1 MNSISRCFKLTLQ
14 LLFFLGGVLVFINAY
29 QENLFAQ
36 SNNNSTKIL
45 NAAFVCVDGVYNS
58 ELMAPYD
65 VLQHTFYRDS
75 TNYVRCFIVTPDSKP
90 IVTFEG
96 IRITPDYSF
105 ENAPPIDILII
116 PSTETSMTAD
126 LKNTIYMNWVQK
138 TAKSASHVIT
148 VCDGAFPLAAT
159 GALKGRVLT
168 TFPAD
173 RDRLAEMF
181 PEVTVK
187 YDVNFV
193 VDGKYITSVGGALS
207 YEPAFYLVEKLYST
221 KNAKRIAKGLVWDWE
236 ISKVPHLIV
245 TKETTMH

>member
-1 MNSISRCFKLTLQ
+1 MNSISKCFKLKLPFK
-14 LLFFLGGVLVFINAY
+14 FFLLGILVFLNTSHNNA
-29 QENLFAQ
+29 FSQ
-36 SNNNSTKIL
+36 SNNNPTKTL

-75 TNYVRCFIVTPDSKP
+75 TNYIRCFIVTPDGKP

-105 ENAPPIDILII
+105 ENAPPVDILII

-126 LKNTIYMNWVQK
+126 LKNTIYISWVKK
-138 TAKSASHVIT
+138 TAESAAHVIT

-159 GALKGRVLT
+159 GVLKGRVVT

-173 RDRLAEMF
+173 RDHLAEMF

-187 YDVNFV
+187 QDVNFV

-207 YEPAFYLVEKLYST
+207 YEPAFYLVQKLYST

-236 ISKVPHLIV
+236 LMRVPHLIV
-245 TKETTMH
+245 SKKTAKY

>member
-1 MNSISRCFKLTLQ
+1 MHSISKYFKLKSGVTIF
-14 LLFFLGGVLVFINAY
+14 LFGALVFINAY
-29 QENLFAQ
+29 QKNLFAQ
-36 SNNNSTKIL
+36 SDKNSTKIL

-126 LKNTIYMNWVQK
+126 LKNTVYMNWVQK
-138 TAKSASHVIT
+138 IAESASHVIT

-159 GALKGRVLT
+159 GALKGRVVT

-187 YDVNFV
+187 YDANFV

-221 KNAKRIAKGLVWDWE
+221 ENAKRIAKGLVWDWE

-245 TKETTMH
+245 TKEPTTH

>member
-1 MNSISRCFKLTLQ
+1 MNSLDKYLKLK
-14 LLFFLGGVLVFINAY
+14 LLFKFFLLGVLVFLNASPK
-29 QENLFAQ
+29 NAFSQ
-36 SNNNSTKIL
+36 SNNNSSKIL
-45 NAAFVCVDGVYNS
+45 NAAFLCVDGVYNS

-75 TNYVRCFIVTPDSKP
+75 TNYIRCFIVTPNGKP

-96 IRITPDYSF
+96 IRISPHYSF
-105 ENAPPIDILII
+105 ENVPAVDILII

-126 LKNTIYMNWVQK
+126 LENTIYMNWVKK
-138 TAKSASHVIT
+138 TAESASNVIT

-159 GALKGRVLT
+159 GFLNGRVAT

-173 RDRLAEMF
+173 RNHLAEMF

-187 YDVNFV
+187 HEVNFV

-221 KNAKRIAKGLVWDWE
+221 KNAKRIAKGLVWDWKLAQ
-236 ISKVPHLIV
+236 IPHLIV
-245 TKETTMH
+245 TKETATH

>member
-1 MNSISRCFKLTLQ
+1 MHSISKCFELKSGVTIF
-14 LLFFLGGVLVFINAY
+14 LFGALVFINTY
-29 QENLFAQ
+29 QKNLFAQ

-75 TNYVRCFIVTPDSKP
+75 TNYIRCFIVTPDGKP

-96 IRITPDYSF
+96 IRISPDYSF
-105 ENAPPIDILII
+105 ENAPPVDILII

-126 LKNTIYMNWVQK
+126 LENTNYMNWLQK
-138 TAKSASHVIT
+138 IAESASHVIT

-159 GALKGRVLT
+159 GALKGRVVT

-173 RDRLAEMF
+173 RSRLAEMF

-221 KNAKRIAKGLVWDWE
+221 KTAKRIAKGLVWDWE
-236 ISKVPHLIV
+236 LTRVPHLISY
-245 TKETTMH
+245 

>member
-1 MNSISRCFKLTLQ
+1 MHSISKCFKLKSGGTIF
-14 LLFFLGGVLVFINAY
+14 LFGALVFINAY
-29 QENLFAQ
+29 QKDLFAQ

-75 TNYVRCFIVTPDSKP
+75 TNYVRCFIVTPDGKP
-90 IVTFEG
+90 MVTFEG

-105 ENAPPIDILII
+105 ENAPPVDILII

-126 LKNTIYMNWVQK
+126 LTNTIYMSWVNK
-138 TAKSASHVIT
+138 TAESASHVIT
-148 VCDGAFPLAAT
+148 VCDGAFPLAAS
-159 GALKGRVLT
+159 GALNGRVAT

-173 RDRLAEMF
+173 RNHLAEMF

-236 ISKVPHLIV
+236 LAEVPHLIV
-245 TKETTMH
+245 SKKR

>member
-1 MNSISRCFKLTLQ
+1 MAQRKVGTVVHKELVSQTLMRFRLQPEPDGRFPDYQAGQHIRLRLDDCKLTRKK
-14 LLFFLGGVLVFINAY
+14 GVAP
-29 QENLFAQ
+29 
-36 SNNNSTKIL
+36 
-45 NAAFVCVDGVYNS
+45 DG
-58 ELMAPYD
+58 
-65 VLQHTFYRDS
+65 
-75 TNYVRCFIVTPDSKP
+75 KP

-96 IRITPDYSF
+96 IRISPDYSF
-105 ENAPPIDILII
+105 ENAPPVDILII

-159 GALKGRVLT
+159 GALKGRVVT

-236 ISKVPHLIV
+236 LTKVPHLIV
-245 TKETTMH
+245 TKKTATH

>member
-1 MNSISRCFKLTLQ
+1 MHSISKCFELKSGVTIF
-14 LLFFLGGVLVFINAY
+14 LFGALVFINTY
-29 QENLFAQ
+29 QKNLFAQ

-75 TNYVRCFIVTPDSKP
+75 TNYVRCFIVTPDGKP
-90 IVTFEG
+90 MVTFEG

-105 ENAPPIDILII
+105 ENAPPVDILII

-126 LKNTIYMNWVQK
+126 LTNTIYMSWVNK
-138 TAKSASHVIT
+138 TAESASHVIT
-148 VCDGAFPLAAT
+148 VCDGAFPLAAS
-159 GALKGRVLT
+159 GALNGRVAT

-173 RDRLAEMF
+173 RNHLAEMF

-236 ISKVPHLIV
+236 LAEVPHLIV
-245 TKETTMH
+245 SKKR

>member
-1 MNSISRCFKLTLQ
+1 MNSISKCFELKLPFK
-14 LLFFLGGVLVFINAY
+14 FFLLGILVFLNTSHKNA
-29 QENLFAQ
+29 FSQ

-45 NAAFVCVDGVYNS
+45 NAAFLCVDGVYNS

-75 TNYVRCFIVTPDSKP
+75 TNYIRCFIVTPDGKP

-96 IRITPDYSF
+96 IGITPDYSF
-105 ENAPPIDILII
+105 ENVPSVDILII

-126 LKNTIYMNWVQK
+126 LENTIYINWVKK
-138 TAKSASHVIT
+138 TAESASNVIT
-148 VCDGAFPLAAT
+148 VCDGAFPLATT
-159 GALKGRVLT
+159 GALNGRVAT

-173 RDRLAEMF
+173 RNRLAEMF

-187 YDVNFV
+187 HDVNFV

-221 KNAKRIAKGLVWDWE
+221 KNAKRIAKGLVWDWKLAE
-236 ISKVPHLIV
+236 VPHLII
-245 TKETTMH
+245 TKKTATH

>member
-1 MNSISRCFKLTLQ
+1 MNSLDKYLKLK
-14 LLFFLGGVLVFINAY
+14 LLFKFFLLGVLVFLNASPK
-29 QENLFAQ
+29 NAFSQ
-36 SNNNSTKIL
+36 SNNNSSKIL
-45 NAAFVCVDGVYNS
+45 NAAFLCVDGVYNS

-75 TNYVRCFIVTPDSKP
+75 TNYIRCFIVTPDGKP

-96 IRITPDYSF
+96 IRISPDYSF
-105 ENAPPIDILII
+105 DNVPAVDILII

-126 LKNTIYMNWVQK
+126 LENTIYMNWVKK
-138 TAKSASHVIT
+138 TAESASNVIT

-159 GALKGRVLT
+159 GALNGRVAT

-173 RDRLAEMF
+173 RNHLAEMF

-187 YDVNFV
+187 HEVNFV

-236 ISKVPHLIV
+236 LTRVPYLKVSKKTATH
-245 TKETTMH
+245 

>member
-1 MNSISRCFKLTLQ
+1 MHSISKCFKLKSRVTIF
-14 LLFFLGGVLVFINAY
+14 LFGALVFINAY
-29 QENLFAQ
+29 QKNLFAQ

-75 TNYVRCFIVTPDSKP
+75 TNYVRCFIVTPDGKP

-105 ENAPPIDILII
+105 ENAPPVDILII
-116 PSTETSMTAD
+116 PSTKTSMTAD
-126 LKNTIYMNWVQK
+126 LKNTIYINWVQK
-138 TAKSASHVIT
+138 IAESASHVIT

-159 GALKGRVLT
+159 GALKGRVVT

-236 ISKVPHLIV
+236 LTRVAHLIV
-245 TKETTMH
+245 SY

>member
-1 MNSISRCFKLTLQ
+1 MNSLSRYFKSNYNIIIFIVRVAIFTSISTRNIYSQ
-14 LLFFLGGVLVFINAY
+14 P
-29 QENLFAQ
+29 
-36 SNNNSTKIL
+36 SDNSTKIL
-45 NAAFVCVDGVYNS
+45 NAAFLCVDGVYNS

-75 TNYVRCFIVTPDSKP
+75 TNYVRCFIVTPDGKP
-90 IVTFEG
+90 IITFEG

-105 ENAPPIDILII
+105 ENVPAVDILII

-126 LKNTIYMNWVQK
+126 LQNNAYMKWVKK
-138 TAKSASHVIT
+138 TAKSASYVIT

-159 GALKGRVLT
+159 GVLSGRVAT

-173 RDRLAEMF
+173 RNRLAEMF
-181 PEVTVK
+181 PKVTVK
-187 YDVNFV
+187 HDLNFV

-221 KNAKRIAKGLVWDWE
+221 KNAQRIAKGLVWDWE
-236 ISKVPHLIV
+236 LSEVPHLIV
-245 TKETTMH
+245 SEETATH

>member
-1 MNSISRCFKLTLQ
+1 MHSISKYFKLKSRVTIF
-14 LLFFLGGVLVFINAY
+14 LFGALVFINAY
-29 QENLFAQ
+29 QKNLFAQ

-75 TNYVRCFIVTPDSKP
+75 TNYIRCFIVTPDSKP

-105 ENAPPIDILII
+105 ENAPPVDILII